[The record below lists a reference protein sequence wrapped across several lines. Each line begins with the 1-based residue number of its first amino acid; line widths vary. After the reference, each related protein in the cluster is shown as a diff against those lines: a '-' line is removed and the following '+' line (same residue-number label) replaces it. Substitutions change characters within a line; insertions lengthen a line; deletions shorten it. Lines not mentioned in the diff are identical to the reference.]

1 MGNIIHELLL
11 KLFKARARTYV
22 EMDSPQKPSIIASKK
37 NSPKE
42 TGRKCL
48 LPFLCV

>member
-1 MGNIIHELLL
+1 MEHFSHELLL

-42 TGRKCL
+42 TRKR
-48 LPFLCV
+48 